1 MTRRYDRY
9 CPMAHALNLVGE
21 RWALLVVLEL
31 MPHDETWVRDRL
43 GHRHL
48 GFQPEA
54 LERTLRDAG
63 FDRPTLEVHPRQASS
78 PFRVFLL
85 TGEKR

>member
-1 MTRRYDRY
+1 VLGEASRI
-9 CPMAHALNLVGE
+9 LVPGGKV
-21 RWALLVVLEL
+21 VVLEL
-31 MPHDETWVRDRL
+31 MPHEETWVRDRL

-48 GFQPEA
+48 GFAPEA
-54 LERTLRDAG
+54 LESTLRRVG
-63 FDRPTLEVHPRQASS
+63 FGSLVLEVHPRQASS